1 LGQSQD
7 ATASQERIVVT
18 STAEKRSGLRKL
30 PKAEDFPHRTK
41 DIIRYGDL
49 DGNSHVNN
57 AVFSTFF
64 ESARVTL
71 FRPPERGLMPEG
83 LIWTLAHIAIDY
95 LGEMQ
100 WPGNVETGIGVTE
113 LGRTSATFQQA
124 IFFEGEC
131 VATARAINVLIDWTS
146 RRPVAIPDEVRKNF
160 ERWKLASN
168 E

>member
-1 LGQSQD
+1 V
-7 ATASQERIVVT
+7 TANS
-18 STAEKRSGLRKL
+18 EKRSTPRSL
-30 PKAEDFPHRTK
+30 PKLEDFPHRTK

-64 ESARVTL
+64 ESGRVTL

-83 LIWTLAHIAIDY
+83 FIWTLAHIAIDY

-100 WPGNVETGIGVTE
+100 WPGNVETGIGLVAI
-113 LGRTSATFQQA
+113 GRTSATFQQA
-124 IFFEGEC
+124 IFFEGRC
-131 VATARAINVLIDWTS
+131 VATARAINVLIDWTT
-146 RRPVAIPDEVRKNF
+146 RKPVAIPDAVRTNF
-160 ERWKLASN
+160 ERWRVVNS

>member
-1 LGQSQD
+1 MTGD
-7 ATASQERIVVT
+7 
-18 STAEKRSGLRKL
+18 AEKRSAARKL
-30 PKAEDFPHRTK
+30 PKLEDFPHRTR

-64 ESARVTL
+64 ESGRVTL
-71 FRPPERGLMPEG
+71 FRPPERGLMPSG

-100 WPGNVETGIGVTE
+100 WPGDVETGIGLID

-124 IFFEGEC
+124 IFFEGNC
-131 VATARAINVLIDWTS
+131 VSTARAINVLIDFAT
-146 RRPVAIPDEVRKNF
+146 RKPVPIPDDVRKNF
-160 ERWKLASN
+160 AKWKVAG
-168 E
+168 